1 MRWVIYIQF
10 QIINQLYKQSPFES
24 WFEKYLQ
31 IHIKNCMIFGQVL
44 PSQNKRS
51 AFLYIQ
57 DLVEESENRPK
68 DMSYQHK
75 KYTSLEDEL
84 W

>member
-1 MRWVIYIQF
+1 
-10 QIINQLYKQSPFES
+10 
-24 WFEKYLQ
+24 
-31 IHIKNCMIFGQVL
+31 MIFGQVL